1 MKKILISGCCGFIGS
16 NLCEFL
22 IKKNYKIIGIDN
34 LMTGNLNNI
43 SNIINN
49 SNFKFIKH
57 DICNEINIDD
67 DIDYILHF
75 ASPASPADY
84 LKFPIKT
91 LQIGSRGTENMLN
104 IALQKKA
111 VILVAST
118 SEIYGDPLEHPQ
130 KESYYGNVNPI
141 GPRGV
146 YDEAKRYLE
155 ALTMAYNRKFNLQ
168 TKIVRIFN
176 TYGSKMRVKD
186 GRAIPNF
193 INQALNN
200 NNFTVY
206 GDGNQTRSFTY
217 IDDTVEGIYKL
228 MLSNYSDPFNIGNP
242 VENSINELIELIKNI
257 IPCNSKIE
265 YLELPE
271 NDPKIR
277 KPDIDKAF
285 KLLKWKP
292 KTKLSDG
299 LLKTIEYFRQK
310 NI

>member
-111 VILVAST
+111 VILV
-118 SEIYGDPLEHPQ
+118 
-130 KESYYGNVNPI
+130 V
-141 GPRGV
+141 V
-146 YDEAKRYLE
+146 Y
-155 ALTMAYNRKFNLQ
+155 
-168 TKIVRIFN
+168 
-176 TYGSKMRVKD
+176 
-186 GRAIPNF
+186 
-193 INQALNN
+193 
-200 NNFTVY
+200 
-206 GDGNQTRSFTY
+206 
-217 IDDTVEGIYKL
+217 
-228 MLSNYSDPFNIGNP
+228 
-242 VENSINELIELIKNI
+242 KN
-257 IPCNSKIE
+257 
-265 YLELPE
+265 
-271 NDPKIR
+271 
-277 KPDIDKAF
+277 
-285 KLLKWKP
+285 
-292 KTKLSDG
+292 KT
-299 LLKTIEYFRQK
+299 
-310 NI
+310 

>member
-200 NNFTVY
+200 NNFSVY